1 MTARAERFFAK
12 VAEEPLVGPIH
23 GELLGADHLAARA
36 RTVARERRLLAG
48 RRPLRPARLLARL
61 KDTRRVLT
69 DAHARLTAAAAAG
82 LDTGPA
88 TEWFLDNY
96 HVVQEHIQEVRAS
109 LPGGYYRV
117 LPELASGPLAGF
129 PRVYEIAIS
138 LISHTEARV
147 DLENVDL
154 YVEAF
159 QSVSPLTIGELWAM
173 PAMLRLGLIES
184 VRRMT
189 LRTVHRLDDIALAT
203 RWADRIIAS
212 SSSGGAELR
221 TTLGEFVEGDRKLT
235 PHFVSRFL
243 QYLRQAEGASAPL
256 AWLEH
261 WMREAGISPEHA
273 MAQSTQRLALTQIMM
288 ANSINSLRDIGRRD
302 WRVFVEKQ
310 SVMEAVLREDPS
322 GFYPQMTFATR
333 DKYRHV
339 VERISRRTEHRE
351 DSVAR
356 WAVELAARDS
366 QTPETVTDPRR
377 SHVGFYLVDDGLD
390 ELERL
395 AGYSPTPRETVERL
409 LRSHPNAVYFGGLS
423 VLSILAM
430 LVMTI
435 AAGGGARAWWL
446 VLPLVF
452 LPALDVAVTVFHQLV
467 PLWFSP
473 RILPRLDFKQREVP
487 AEYRTALVTPTLF
500 SNVDDVRDAL
510 ENLEVQFLAN
520 RDAHLLYAILSDFT
534 DAPAEHL
541 PDDDAI
547 IQAANDGIRALNE
560 RYAPD
565 EFFLLH
571 RPRRWNP
578 REGVWMAWERKRGK
592 LSDFNGLLRGGS
604 TDAFSVIAGDPT
616 KLRGVRY
623 VITLD
628 ADTMLPPDA
637 ATSLMG
643 ALAHPLNRA
652 YYDVERRRVVHG
664 YGILQP
670 RVSVSLPSA
679 HRSRFAAISSGHPGV
694 DPYTTAVSD
703 VYQDLFGEG
712 SFTGKGIYDVD
723 AFQLA
728 AHGRFPEDT
737 LLSHDLIEGNYARA
751 GLATDVIVY
760 DEYPSSYVSY
770 VKRKHRWI
778 RGDWQLL
785 PWLRRVVPG
794 PDGPERN
801 RLSILSRWKI
811 LDNLRRSLLEISQ
824 VLLLVA
830 GWTLLPG
837 SPLRWTLVGLGAIV
851 APWVTAL
858 LLAVVRPPRDGSWRA
873 YYAAVGQDAA
883 LYVQQ
888 AAITLTT
895 LPHQAAVSADAIVRT
910 LYRLAVSRRLLLE
923 WQTAALV
930 ERTVSD
936 LAAETWRSMRASVLV
951 VGAAL
956 LTLTYAALERDPALG
971 LTLSQPGALVA
982 LVALILLL
990 WLSAPLVL
998 SRLSRV
1004 AVHERKSLT
1013 TTELATA
1020 TRYAARHWQFFERQV
1035 TEETR
1040 WLAPDNIQTSP
1051 VHEVAMRTS
1060 PTNIGL
1066 QLLATISAR
1075 DLGLITTGDMTE
1087 RLERT
1092 FATLAIMP
1100 RYRGHFY
1107 NWYGLPSLRV
1117 LDPPYVSVVD
1127 SGNLAGHLIA
1137 VHQACLEIAAEERK
1151 LSPRLLAVAD
1161 QAYEFMAEM
1170 DFSFLYD
1177 RARKLFTIGFHP
1189 ESFTP
1194 DSSFYDLLAS
1204 EARLA
1209 SFVAIA
1215 RNDVPVEHWFRLSRA
1230 LNRSGGATALLSWS
1244 GSMFEYLLPALVM
1257 RPLPFTLLD
1266 QTYRGVLERQIAYA
1280 RDRDVPWGASESA
1293 YNVRD
1298 HHQTYQYR
1306 GFGVP
1311 DLALKRGLGRDLV
1324 IAPYASA
1331 LAAMIDPPRALANL
1345 QSLEA
1350 LGAFAEHG
1358 FCDAVD
1364 YTRPENGEPFA
1375 IVQAHMAHHVGMT
1388 LTALTNVLRNDI
1400 WQKRFHADPLVKAV
1414 ELLLHE
1420 RVPRRLV
1427 LRKPQSARPAEAR
1440 PDHDGQVPVVRE
1452 VNTSRP
1458 KGPRVA
1464 LLGTVPYTVMLNH
1477 NGSGYSRYEDLAV
1490 TRWRNDRTQDDTG
1503 QFCYVKDLTT
1513 GRVWSSALQPVGARA
1528 DWSRAYL
1535 ATDRVT
1541 LQRVDG
1547 DIETKTD
1554 ITVVTGDSAEVR
1566 RVTLTNTAA
1575 ESREIE
1581 LTSYGEVAMA
1591 NPAADLTHPA
1601 FSKLFVETEWH
1612 AWCSAITATRRP
1624 RQRGEP
1630 LLWCVHVVDA
1640 GRDRIGSVSCETDR
1654 ARFIGRGRTLRN
1666 PAAMDSNGDLSGTT
1680 GAVLD
1685 PIVALRTRVRLEP
1698 GQSTS
1703 VSFTTLVAETRE
1715 EAFALADRYHDPR
1728 AAQRAFDVAWTTT
1741 DLELRELGITPGT
1754 AAVFQDLATQVVY
1767 GGGSLAPPTDE
1778 LQRNRGSQTKLWPH
1792 GISGDLPIVLAVI
1805 DSLDGLPTLRELF
1818 AAHRY
1823 WRRRGLL
1830 VDLVVINAHPH
1841 DYLQELRDGITDVLA
1856 AAHDATLI
1864 DQRGGVMIRRREVF
1878 QPDEYLMLSATAR
1891 IHISC
1896 DGRSLSRALAA
1907 AEALKYRSV
1916 LERST
1921 VDADR
1926 IVTDGIPAVPSS
1938 AERGSALESIATA
1951 LRPLV
1956 APLFPRSWRSRDAD
1970 EQPSARPQGLRFF
1983 NGIGGLDTN
1992 GDYQMI
1998 VDDAQLPPAP
2008 WVNVIAN
2015 RLGGF
2020 VVSERGAGCTWA
2032 ENAQFYRLT
2041 PWHNDPVS
2049 DPISDILF
2057 LQDDDS
2063 GDLWS
2068 ATPAPIADGPY
2079 RVRHSSGSTTFE
2091 HEHDGLRTE
2100 LLLSMP
2106 DDAAVKVS
2114 HLLLHNQSDKKRRLT
2129 LTAYVDW
2136 TLGTKRED
2144 TQYQVRTRFAPELD
2158 AILAQNHFDGAFVNW
2173 TAFLAASEEVT
2184 SYSADRRAFIGS
2196 NGSVVDPAALR
2207 ETGLN
2212 GETGVE
2218 LDPCGA
2224 LQMKVTLAPGES
2236 RDITVLLGAAPSEQ
2250 EARQTLERLRTTE
2263 HARRATTESRQAWD
2277 GRLSVIT
2284 VKTPDEAFNAMLN
2297 RWTLYQA
2304 LASRMWARTGLYQSS
2319 GAYGFRDQLQDVL
2332 AFVYAEPDEA
2342 RQHIL
2347 RAASRQF
2354 VEGDVQH
2361 WWHAHSGR
2369 GVRTRFSDDLV
2380 WLPFVVDRY
2389 VRVTGDRSVLDEA
2402 VPFITMR
2409 PLEPHE
2415 HEVYDL
2421 PQVTDER
2428 GSVYEHCRRA
2438 FRRACTEGS
2447 HGLPLI
2453 GTGDW
2458 NDGMNRVGAEGRG
2471 ESIWL
2476 AWFLITT
2483 LRSFAEHADA
2493 RGDHNESAWMRKRA
2507 DAYTQAVETGG
2518 WDGKWYRRAYYDDGT
2533 PLGSAESDECRIDS
2547 IAQSWSVISGAG
2559 SFPRQELAMRA
2570 LNQQL
2575 VLDDARLIML
2585 LTPPFDKGTHDPGYI
2600 MGYLPGVRENGA
2612 QYTHAALWAVMAVA
2626 RQGHG
2631 DRAFE
2636 LLQMINPLTRT
2647 ATAEDVER
2655 YKVEPYVVAADVYT
2669 APAHIGR
2676 GGWTWYTGSASWMY
2690 RIGLE
2695 EILGFRK
2702 VGDTLRVE
2710 PCVPNAWPS
2719 FDIVY
2724 RFGGA
2729 TYDITVGDPAG
2740 IRRRGAAVTVDGAL
2754 VQDGIISLVD
2764 DGKRHAVVVVPIPEA

>member
-1 MTARAERFFAK
+1 MTALAERFLAK
-12 VAEEPLVGPIH
+12 AEEPLVGPIH

-36 RTVARERRLLAG
+36 RAVARERRLVAG
-48 RRPLRPARLLARL
+48 RLPLRPARLLARL

-69 DAHARLTAAAAAG
+69 DAHERLTAAAAAG
-82 LDTGPA
+82 LDAGPA
-88 TEWFLDNY
+88 SEWFLDNY

-117 LPELASGPLAGF
+117 LPELASGPLTGF

-203 RWADRIIAS
+203 SWADRIIAS
-212 SSSGGAELR
+212 SSGSGADLR
-221 TTLGEFVEGDRKLT
+221 TTLRDFVEGDRKLT

-261 WMREAGISPEHA
+261 WMRETGISPEHA
-273 MAQSTQRLALTQIMM
+273 MAQSTQRLALTRIVM

-302 WRVFVEKQ
+302 WRAFVEKQ

-333 DKYRHV
+333 DLYRHV
-339 VERISRRTEHRE
+339 VERIARRTEHRE

-356 WAVELAARDS
+356 WAVELARRDA
-366 QTPETVTDPRR
+366 QGTEPAADPRR

-390 ELERL
+390 ELERM
-395 AGYSPTPRETVERL
+395 AEYSPTPNERIERL
-409 LRSHPNAVYFGGLS
+409 VRSHPNAVYFGGLS
-423 VLSILAM
+423 VLTILVIFAM
-430 LVMTI
+430 TV
-435 AAGGGARAWWL
+435 AAGAGARAWWL
-446 VLPLVF
+446 VLALAF
-452 LPALDVAVTVFHQLV
+452 LPALDVAVTVFHQVVSVL
-467 PLWFSP
+467 FSP
-473 RILPRLDFKQREVP
+473 RVLPRLDFKKREVP

-500 SNVDDVRDAL
+500 GSVDDVRDAL

-520 RDAHLLYAILSDFT
+520 RDARLRYAILSDFT

-541 PDDDAI
+541 PEDDAI
-547 IQAANDGIRALNE
+547 IQAALDGIRALNE

-565 EFFLLH
+565 EFYLLH
-571 RPRRWNP
+571 RPRRWNA
-578 REGVWMAWERKRGK
+578 REGVWMGWERKRGK
-592 LSDFNGLLRGGS
+592 LSEFNQLLRGGS
-604 TDAFSVIAGDPT
+604 AEAFSVMIGDT
-616 KLRGVRY
+616 ARLQDVRY

-628 ADTMLPPDA
+628 SDTVLPPDA

-652 YYDVERRRVVHG
+652 HYDAELGRVVHG

-670 RVSVSLPSA
+670 RVSVTLPSA

-770 VKRKHRWI
+770 AKRKHRWI

-785 PWLRRVVPG
+785 PWLRRFVPG

-801 RLSILSRWKI
+801 RLSILSQWKI
-811 LDNLRRSLLEISQ
+811 LDNLRRSLVEISQ
-824 VLLLVA
+824 VLLLVGA
-830 GWTLLPG
+830 WTVLPG
-837 SPLRWTLVGLGAIV
+837 SPLRWTLIGLGAIV
-851 APWVTAL
+851 APWITAL
-858 LLAVVRPPRDGSWRA
+858 VLALVRPPRDGSWRA
-873 YYAAVGQDAA
+873 YYAAVGQDLA

-910 LYRLAVSRRLLLE
+910 LYRLFVSRRRLLE

-936 LAAETWRSMRASVLV
+936 LGADTWRAMRGSVLV
-951 VGAAL
+951 VGAVLVAFTLGAL
-956 LTLTYAALERDPALG
+956 QRDPALG
-971 LTLSQPGALVA
+971 LTLTQPVA
-982 LVALILLL
+982 LVTLVGLILLL

-998 SRLSRV
+998 LRLSRI
-1004 AVHERKSLT
+1004 AVSERKSLT
-1013 TTELATA
+1013 TSERATA
-1020 TRYAARHWQFFERQV
+1020 TRYATQHWQFFERHV
-1035 TEETR
+1035 TEETG
-1040 WLAPDNIQTSP
+1040 WLAPDNFQTSP
-1051 VHEVAMRTS
+1051 VPEVAMRTS

-1087 RLERT
+1087 RLERV
-1092 FATLAIMP
+1092 FATLENMP

-1127 SGNLAGHLIA
+1127 SGNLAGYLIA
-1137 VHQACLEIAAEERK
+1137 VHQACLEIAGQEPK
-1151 LSPRLLAVAD
+1151 LSQPLLALAD
-1161 QAYEFMAEM
+1161 QAYGFMAEM

-1189 ESFTP
+1189 ESLTS

-1230 LNRSGGATALLSWS
+1230 LNRASGATALLSWS

-1266 QTYRGVLERQIAYA
+1266 QTYRGVVDRQIAYA
-1280 RDRDVPWGASESA
+1280 RDRGVPWGASESA
-1293 YNVRD
+1293 YNFRD

-1306 GFGVP
+1306 AFGVP

-1331 LAAMIDPPRALANL
+1331 LAAMIDAPRALANL
-1345 QSLEA
+1345 RALETMGA
-1350 LGAFAEHG
+1350 LGEYG

-1364 YTRPENGEPFA
+1364 YTRPENGQGFS
-1375 IVQAHMAHHVGMT
+1375 IVQAHMAHHIGMT
-1388 LTALTNVLRNDI
+1388 VAALTNVLRNDI

-1440 PDHDGQVPVVRE
+1440 PDSDGQVPVVRE

-1458 KGPRVA
+1458 TGPRVA

-1477 NGSGYSRYEDLAV
+1477 NGSGYSRYENLAV
-1490 TRWRNDRTQDDTG
+1490 TRWRNDRTKDDSG
-1503 QFCYVKDLTT
+1503 QFCYVKDLAT
-1513 GRVWSSALQPVGARA
+1513 GRTWSTALQPVGARP
-1528 DWSRAYL
+1528 DWSRAYF

-1541 LQRVDG
+1541 LLRVDG
-1547 DIETKTD
+1547 DTETKTD
-1554 ITVVTGDSAEVR
+1554 ITVVPGDSAEVR
-1566 RVTLTNTAA
+1566 RVTLTNTSS
-1575 ESREIE
+1575 EPREFE
-1581 LTSYGEVAMA
+1581 LTSYGEVVMA
-1591 NPAADLTHPA
+1591 PPAADLAHPA

-1624 RQRGEP
+1624 RQRGDP
-1630 LLWCVHVVDA
+1630 LHWCVHVVDT
-1640 GRDRIGSVSCETDR
+1640 GRDRIGTVSCETDR
-1654 ARFIGRGRTLRN
+1654 AQFVGRGRTVRN
-1666 PAAMDSNGDLSGTT
+1666 PAAMDADGDLSGTT

-1685 PIVALRTRVRLEP
+1685 PIIALRTRVRVAP
-1698 GQSTS
+1698 GKSTS

-1728 AAQRAFDVAWTTT
+1728 ASQRALDVASTTT
-1741 DLELRELGITPGT
+1741 DLELRELGITPGK
-1754 AAVFQDLATQVVY
+1754 AAVFQDLATQILY
-1767 GGGSLAPPTDE
+1767 GGGSLSPPLDE
-1778 LQRNRGSQTKLWPH
+1778 LQRNRGSQARLWPH
-1792 GISGDLPIVLAVI
+1792 GISGDLPIVLAII

-1823 WRRRGLL
+1823 WRRRGLE

-1841 DYLQELRDGITDVLA
+1841 DYLQELRDGITEALA

-1864 DQRGGVMIRRREVF
+1864 DQRAGVMIRRREVF
-1878 QPDEYLMLSATAR
+1878 QQDEYLMLTATAR
-1891 IHISC
+1891 MLISC
-1896 DGRSLSRALAA
+1896 DGRSLSRALAS
-1907 AEALKYRSV
+1907 AEALKYRTL
-1916 LERST
+1916 LERSR
-1921 VDADR
+1921 VDAGG
-1926 IVTDGIPAVPSS
+1926 IVADGIPAAPPPS
-1938 AERGSALESIATA
+1938 ERGGALGSIATA

-1956 APLFPRSWRSRDAD
+1956 APLLPRTWRSRDAGE
-1970 EQPSARPQGLRFF
+1970 EQSSEPTALQFF
-1983 NGIGGLDTN
+1983 NGLGGLDED
-1992 GDYQMI
+1992 GDYQMV
-1998 VDDAQLPPAP
+1998 VDDSRLPPVP
-2008 WVNVIAN
+2008 WINVIAN
-2015 RLGGF
+2015 RQGGF
-2020 VVSERGAGCTWA
+2020 IVSERGAGCTWA

-2049 DPISDILF
+2049 DPISDVLF

-2068 ATPAPIADGPY
+2068 ATPAPIADGQY
-2079 RVRHSSGSTTFE
+2079 HVRHSPGSTTFE
-2091 HEHDGLRTE
+2091 HEHDGIRTE
-2100 LLLSMP
+2100 LLLGMP

-2114 HLLLHNQSDKKRRLT
+2114 HLRVRNQSEKKRRLT
-2129 LTAYVDW
+2129 LTAYVEW
-2136 TLGTKRED
+2136 TLGTKWEE
-2144 TQYQVRTRFAPELD
+2144 TQYQVRTRFVPELG
-2158 AILAQNHFDGAFVNW
+2158 AVLAQNHFDPAFGNW
-2173 TAFLAASEEVT
+2173 TAFLAASEELT
-2184 SYSADRRAFIGS
+2184 SYSGDRQAFIGS
-2196 NGSVVDPAALR
+2196 NGSLANPLALR

-2212 GETGVE
+2212 GETGVG

-2224 LQMKVTLAPGES
+2224 LQMKLTLAPGES
-2236 RDITVLLGAAPSEQ
+2236 RDITVLLGAAGTEQ

-2263 HARRATTESRQAWD
+2263 HARRATTESLESWNE
-2277 GRLSVIT
+2277 RLSVIT
-2284 VKTPDEAFNAMLN
+2284 VETPDAAFNTMLN

-2319 GAYGFRDQLQDVL
+2319 GAYGFRDQLQDIL
-2332 AFVYAEPDEA
+2332 AFVYAEPGEA

-2347 RAASRQF
+2347 RAAARQF

-2380 WLPFVVDRY
+2380 WLPYVVDRY
-2389 VRVTGDRSVLDEA
+2389 LRVTGDHSILDETA
-2402 VPFITMR
+2402 PFITMR
-2409 PLEPHE
+2409 ALEPHE

-2438 FRRACTEGS
+2438 FRRACTEGP

-2458 NDGMNRVGAEGRG
+2458 NDGMSRVGAEGRG
-2471 ESIWL
+2471 ESVWL

-2493 RGDHNESAWMRKRA
+2493 RGDHNESTWMRHRA
-2507 DAYTQAVETGG
+2507 DAYTVAVETSG
-2518 WDGKWYRRAYYDDGT
+2518 WDGQWYRRAYYDDGT

-2559 SFPRQELAMRA
+2559 SLARQDLAMRA
-2570 LNQQL
+2570 LNQHL
-2575 VLDDARLIML
+2575 VLEDARLIML

-2612 QYTHAALWAVMAVA
+2612 QYTHAALWAVMATA
-2626 RQGHG
+2626 RRGDG

-2647 ATAEDVER
+2647 ANAEDVQR

-2669 APAHIGR
+2669 APAHLGR

-2702 VGDTLRVE
+2702 VGDTLRIE
-2710 PCVPNAWPS
+2710 PCVPDGWAS
-2719 FDIVY
+2719 YGIAY
-2724 RFGGA
+2724 RFGRA
-2729 TYDITVGDPAG
+2729 TYEITVRDPA
-2740 IRRRGAAVTVDGAL
+2740 RVRSGAQVTVDEAL
-2754 VQDGIISLVD
+2754 VQGGVIHLVD
-2764 DGKRHAVVVVPIPEA
+2764 DGKRHRVVVAPVSGA